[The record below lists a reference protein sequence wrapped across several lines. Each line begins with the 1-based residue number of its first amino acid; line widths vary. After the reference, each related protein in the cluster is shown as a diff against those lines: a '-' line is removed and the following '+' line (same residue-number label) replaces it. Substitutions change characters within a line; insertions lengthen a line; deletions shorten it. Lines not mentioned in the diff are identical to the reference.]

1 MNKFPIYNCPDIL
14 LYDYDNEYEKL
25 YQSKVYEL
33 EGALQL
39 FDNDNRLNEVY
50 KHLLKYER
58 LLPDKKLKFNGEINN
73 IRFVLINK
81 VKSALDKG
89 YELISLADPL
99 SSIEFLGLKAAKTY
113 LDIFLLDFLYE
124 IKQICEGRA
133 FIHLC
138 PKLSILLIKAM
149 ETDKKRLEYK
159 AYTIEVNNVKL
170 DKTYPSVVHALIY
183 DRKRKEII
191 SCLKC
196 IHFFGKTD
204 TVAVIKFN
212 KKDIAASLLK

>member
-14 LYDYDNEYEKL
+14 LYDYNNDYEKL

-33 EGALQL
+33 EGALQI

-58 LLPDKKLKFNGEINN
+58 LSPDKKLKFDMEINN
-73 IRFVLINK
+73 IRLVLINK

-191 SCLKC
+191 SGLKC

>member
-33 EGALQL
+33 EGVLQL

-50 KHLLKYER
+50 KNLLRYDR
-58 LLPDKKLKFNGEINN
+58 LSEDKKLKFGTEINN
-73 IRFVLINK
+73 IKFLLKNK

-89 YELISLADPL
+89 YELISVADPL

-113 LDIFLLDFLYE
+113 LDIFLLDFLYD

-159 AYTIEVNNVKL
+159 AYTIKVDNVKL
-170 DKTYPSVVHALIY
+170 DKTYPSIVHALIY
-183 DRKRKEII
+183 DGKRREII
-191 SCLKC
+191 SGLKC

>member
-14 LYDYDNEYEKL
+14 LYEYNNDYEKL

-159 AYTIEVNNVKL
+159 AYTIEVDNVKL
-170 DKTYPSVVHALIY
+170 DKTYPSIVHALIY

-191 SCLKC
+191 SGLKC

>member
-14 LYDYDNEYEKL
+14 LYDYNNEYKKL

-58 LLPDKKLKFNGEINN
+58 LLPDKKLKFDMEINN
-73 IRFVLINK
+73 IRLVLINK
-81 VKSALDKG
+81 VKSVLNKG
-89 YELISLADPL
+89 YELISVADPL

-113 LDIFLLDFLYE
+113 LDIFLLDFLYD

-159 AYTIEVNNVKL
+159 AYTIKVDNVKL
-170 DKTYPSVVHALIY
+170 DKTYPSIVHALIY
-183 DRKRKEII
+183 DGKRREII
-191 SCLKC
+191 SGLKC

>member
-14 LYDYDNEYEKL
+14 LYDYDNDYEKL

-33 EGALQL
+33 EGALQI
-39 FDNDNRLNEVY
+39 FDSDNRLNEVY

-58 LLPDKKLKFNGEINN
+58 LSPDKKLKFDMEINN
-73 IRFVLINK
+73 IRLVLINK

-89 YELISLADPL
+89 YELISVADPL

-113 LDIFLLDFLYE
+113 LDIFLLDFLYD

-149 ETDKKRLEYK
+149 EIDKKRLEYK
-159 AYTIEVNNVKL
+159 AYTIEVDNVKL
-170 DKTYPSVVHALIY
+170 DKTYPSIVHALIY